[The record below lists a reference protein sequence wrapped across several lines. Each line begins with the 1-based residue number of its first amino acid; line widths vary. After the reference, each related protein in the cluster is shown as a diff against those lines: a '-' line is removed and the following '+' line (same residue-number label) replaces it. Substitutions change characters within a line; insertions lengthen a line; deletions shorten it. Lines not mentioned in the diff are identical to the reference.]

1 MSPRKIPDSVL
12 TNALTTHD
20 AIDRLVSG
28 IEEIERDF
36 NPGKLLSNQIKNRFT
51 YTGLCRKM
59 DSRLRELYS

>member
-36 NPGKLLSNQIKNRFT
+36 NPGKWHSNQIKNRFT
-51 YTGLCRKM
+51 YTGLC
-59 DSRLRELYS
+59 

>member
-1 MSPRKIPDSVL
+1 MKWYVEELKDLQVSEMSPKKIPDSVL

-36 NPGKLLSNQIKNRFT
+36 NPGKWFSNQIISF
-51 YTGLCRKM
+51 YV
-59 DSRLRELYS
+59 